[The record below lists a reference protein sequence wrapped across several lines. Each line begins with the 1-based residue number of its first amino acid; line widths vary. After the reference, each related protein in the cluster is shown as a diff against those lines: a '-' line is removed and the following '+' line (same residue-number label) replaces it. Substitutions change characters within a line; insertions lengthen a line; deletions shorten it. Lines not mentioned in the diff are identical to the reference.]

1 MSELHEMHRDDM
13 DGMSRRGFLRA
24 SCGVGATAF
33 LSGLNLVTM
42 EDVAYAAVR
51 NPLPAGE
58 SIVVVVTLYGGNDG
72 LNTVVPYADPA
83 YQSARADLAY
93 GGDEVLRLDDRLG
106 LNPGMTGFKSLWD
119 AGKLAII
126 HGVGYPQSDHSHFVS
141 MDIWQTADPL
151 HPKNTGWIGRWL
163 DATNAEPLTALNI
176 GTTMPPLL
184 VGAKVAGSTLPI
196 TGLKVPNGRL
206 RTQLRKLA
214 SASPEPLRNSV
225 AESISD
231 WYSTA
236 YTTADALRSALPAPA
251 DPVDDLAGATGTGGE
266 GQLGDQL
273 SVVARLINAG
283 VPTRVYSVS
292 LGGFDTHSNE
302 KGTQTA
308 LLKQVSGAI
317 SNFMRQINATNRA
330 DDVTVFV
337 YSEFGRRVAAN
348 LNHGTDHGTA
358 GPAFVIG
365 NRVKGGFYG
374 EQPSL
379 TRLWNDDLEVAID
392 FRDIY
397 GTLLE
402 SVLRTDAAP
411 VLGAWAGRI
420 PFV

>member
-1 MSELHEMHRDDM
+1 MHPDDM
-13 DGMSRRGFLRA
+13 DGLTRRGFLRA
-24 SCGVGATAF
+24 SCGIGATAF
-33 LSGLNLVTM
+33 LSGLNVVSM
-42 EDVAYAAVR
+42 SDVAQAAVR
-51 NPLPAGE
+51 NPLPVGE
-58 SIVVVVTLYGGNDG
+58 GILVVVTLYGGNDG

-83 YQSARADLAY
+83 YQRARADLAY
-93 GGDEVLRLDDRLG
+93 GADDVIRLNDALG
-106 LNPGMTGFKSLWD
+106 LNPGMAGFKALWD
-119 AGKLAII
+119 AGKLAIVQ
-126 HGVGYPQSDHSHFVS
+126 GVGYPQSDHSHFVS

-163 DATNAEPLTALNI
+163 DATNADPLTALNI

-184 VGAKVAGSTLPI
+184 VGSKVAGSTLPI

-206 RTQLRKLA
+206 RGQLRKLA
-214 SASPEPLRNSV
+214 AASSEPLRNSV
-225 AESISD
+225 ADSIAD
-231 WYSTA
+231 WYGTA
-236 YTTADALRSALPAPA
+236 YTTADALRSSLPAPM
-251 DPVDDLAGATGTGGE
+251 DPVDEVAGATGTGGE

-273 SVVARLINAG
+273 AVVARLINAG

-317 SNFMRQINATNRA
+317 GNFMRQINATNRA

-348 LNHGTDHGTA
+348 LNQGTDHGTA
-358 GPAFVIG
+358 GPAFVVG
-365 NRVKGGFYG
+365 NRVKGGLLG

-379 TRLWNDDLEVAID
+379 TRLWNDDLEVGID

-402 SVLRTDAAP
+402 SALRTDAGP
-411 VLGAWAGRI
+411 VLGNWAGRL
-420 PFV
+420 PLLGVS